1 MQSRTIK
8 LLQMENKKTK
18 KNNKVKKTKKNKKIK
33 KELMVLVTLESKI
46 TKKVPKIIKSDLE
59 WKKIL
64 TPHEFEITRM
74 KGTDKPRFD
83 DLGDSKKAG
92 IYYCKCCNL
101 PLFTSKAKYE
111 SNSGWPSFYE
121 PFSNNNVN
129 NVKILKDYSNNMIR
143 DEVLCVRCDA
153 HLGHLFNDGPPPTG
167 LRYCMNY
174 ESLSFIEK
182 KDIKSY

>member
-1 MQSRTIK
+1 MKS
-8 LLQMENKKTK
+8 KT
-18 KNNKVKKTKKNKKIK
+18 NKVKKTQKTKKSTQRKKDV
-33 KELMVLVTLESKI
+33 MVLVTLESRI

-64 TPHEFEITRM
+64 TPHEFEITRR

-92 IYYCKCCNL
+92 IYYCKCCKL
-101 PLFTSKAKYE
+101 PLFTSDAKYE
-111 SNSGWPSFYE
+111 SHSGWPSFYE
-121 PFSNNNVN
+121 PFSNNNV
-129 NVKILKDYSNNMIR
+129 KIIKDYSNNMIR

-174 ESLSFIEK
+174 ESLHFIEK
-182 KDIKSY
+182 ID